1 MNLGI
6 NKFDSKHSY
15 LSFQK
20 ILKKIEKDKKN
31 FGSFFGHFAFIHF
44 PVHHDENSEFS
55 IYPFPNSE
63 KTLINQAHYIIH
75 SMKETMDVLK
85 KNDIYD
91 QSLIVFKSDHG
102 KLREEKL
109 NSSNVLLFKNHS
121 NLLPKALK

>member
-1 MNLGI
+1 
-6 NKFDSKHSY
+6 
-15 LSFQK
+15 
-20 ILKKIEKDKKN
+20 
-31 FGSFFGHFAFIHF
+31 
-44 PVHHDENSEFS
+44 
-55 IYPFPNSE
+55 
-63 KTLINQAHYIIH
+63 
-75 SMKETMDVLK
+75 MKETMDVLK